1 MNEKENIV
9 IIFIKCPLMGTVK
22 TRLSK
27 TIGEKMA
34 QELYKLFVLDIIE
47 SLERTNIPFV
57 IYYTIDS
64 CEETM
69 INWIGKDYRYHVQEG
84 NDLGD
89 RIKNSF
95 IKSFS
100 DGYENVILIGSDS
113 PDLPTGFIK
122 KSFEFLSLNDVVIGP
137 AIDGGYYLVGFRT
150 DTFVP
155 YIFDGVKWSSGSEF
169 RDTMNKLE
177 EIRAVVQL
185 LPEWYDID
193 RYEDL
198 KMLYEKNRKTDF
210 SMSRTMKF
218 LEEFFSK
225 DRVQLLTEATCKQ

>member
-1 MNEKENIV
+1 MNEKENLV

-34 QELYKLFVLDIIE
+34 QELYKRFVLDIIA
-47 SLERTNIPFV
+47 SLEGTGIPFV

-69 INWIGKDYRYHVQEG
+69 VNWIGKDFRYHVQEG
-84 NDLGD
+84 NGLGD

-113 PDLPTGFIK
+113 PDLPPKYLIE
-122 KSFEFLSLNDVVIGP
+122 SFEYLRSNDVIIGP
-137 AIDGGYYLVGFRT
+137 AVDGGYYLVGFRA
-150 DTFVP
+150 DTFAP
-155 YIFDGVKWSSGSEF
+155 IIFHGIEWSSGNEF
-169 RDTMNKLE
+169 RETMNKLE
-177 EIRAVVQL
+177 EEGAGVHL

-193 RYEDL
+193 TYEDL
-198 KMLYEKNRKTDF
+198 KKLYDNNTNTVFLKSK
-210 SMSRTMKF
+210 TMKYIQNNTTLF
-218 LEEFFSK
+218 K
-225 DRVQLLTEATCKQ
+225 